1 MYITEVHI
9 VDYLRLNM
17 ESLNFMKLLEN
28 SINEPGLGWT
38 LCFIG
43 EDQSKKL
50 AELTQELRGE
60 FSETGDGKEILSGFS
75 YWGIG
80 PTIAWNNACHDRFY
94 LVMKESIESF
104 RYRWSQ
110 LYANRIGDRK
120 YHYVSLGVGTG
131 EKDKSILSLL
141 LNSNPDL
148 IYFPVDMS
156 SEMLR
161 LGVQQAI
168 QETKLKGN
176 HVFPIQID
184 FSIERNV
191 SELRKLFDD
200 ILKDTPIIFS
210 LLGNTLANF
219 QRDTELLQTLSQIMR
234 PDDRFLIEVAT
245 TEELNEEAA
254 QKATKEYESA
264 KSFREFV
271 TSALLQN
278 TDLHIDLNSV
288 SFDGYIE
295 ADRAILIKIL
305 YRNLTGNKIDV
316 MLPDRSVINF
326 EARDTIRL
334 LLTRKYTS
342 TGINKC
348 ISDSNFIV
356 VDSLHTPL
364 EPRLKNGFGMALMLL
379 SPDSS
384 RINNSSPI
392 ASDIWSKR

>member
-1 MYITEVHI
+1 
-9 VDYLRLNM
+9 M
-17 ESLNFMKLLEN
+17 EPLNFMKLLEN

-60 FSETGDGKEILSGFS
+60 FSQTGDGKEILSGFS

-110 LYANRIGDRK
+110 LHSNRIGDRK
-120 YHYVSLGVGTG
+120 YHYVSLGIGTG
-131 EKDKSILSLL
+131 EKDKSILNLL

-161 LGVQQAI
+161 IGVQQAI

-184 FSIERNV
+184 FSLERNII
-191 SELRKLFDD
+191 ELRKLFDE
-200 ILKDTPIIFS
+200 ILNNNPVIFS

-219 QRDTELLQTLSQIMR
+219 QRDTELLQSLSKLMR
-234 PDDRFLIEVAT
+234 SDDKFLIEVAM
-245 TEELNEEAA
+245 TEDLNEEAA
-254 QKATKEYESA
+254 QKATKEYENA

-288 SFDGYIE
+288 SFEGYVE
-295 ADRAILIKIL
+295 TDRAILIKIL
-305 YRNLTGNKIDV
+305 YRNLTGKKIDV

-326 EARDTIRL
+326 EDRDTIRL
-334 LLTRKYTS
+334 YLTRKYTS
-342 TGINKC
+342 SGIHKC
-348 ISDSNFIV
+348 ISDSNLIV
-356 VDSLHTPL
+356 VDSIHTLL
-364 EPRLKNGFGMALMLL
+364 EPRFKNGFGMALILV
-379 SPDSS
+379 SPDTSS
-384 RINNSSPI
+384 INKNSQI
-392 ASDIWSKR
+392 ADNIWSKR

>member
-1 MYITEVHI
+1 
-9 VDYLRLNM
+9 M
-17 ESLNFMKLLEN
+17 EPLNFMKLLEN

-60 FSETGDGKEILSGFS
+60 FSPTGDGKEILSGFS

-80 PTIAWNNACHDRFY
+80 PTIAWNNACNDRFY

-110 LYANRIGDRK
+110 LHSNGIRDRK

-131 EKDKSILSLL
+131 EKDTSILNLL

-168 QETKLKGN
+168 QGTKLKGN

-184 FSIERNV
+184 FSIERNIL
-191 SELRKLFDD
+191 ELRKLFDN
-200 ILKDTPIIFS
+200 ILNDHPIIFS

-219 QRDTELLQTLSQIMR
+219 QQDTELLQTLAKLMR
-234 PDDRFLIEVAT
+234 PNDKFLIEVAT
-245 TEELNEEAA
+245 TEDLNEESA
-254 QKATKEYESA
+254 QKATKEYENA

-288 SFDGYIE
+288 SFEGSVETDK
-295 ADRAILIKIL
+295 AIIIKIL
-305 YRNLTGNKIDV
+305 YRNMTENKIEM
-316 MLPDRSVINF
+316 MLPDRSVISF
-326 EARDTIRL
+326 ESQDTIRL
-334 LLTRKYTS
+334 YLTRKYTS
-342 TGINKC
+342 SGINKS
-348 ISDSNFIV
+348 ILDSKLTLVN
-356 VDSLHTPL
+356 SLYTPL
-364 EPRLKNGFGMALMLL
+364 EPRSKNGFGVALILV
-379 SPDSS
+379 SS
-384 RINNSSPI
+384 NSSSIHKSSSI
-392 ASDIWSKR
+392 AGDIWSKR